1 MSNTELTPQVL
12 DLGHGIRCIDTL
24 QVRPELAAC
33 YLIERDGELAFV
45 EAGTAP
51 GIPRLLALLEQW
63 GYAREQVRYV
73 IPTHVHL
80 DHAGGVGL
88 LMKELPQAQLIV
100 HPRGAR
106 HMIDPSKL
114 IAGATAVYGPRAM
127 KDMYGEI
134 LPVEESRVIV
144 AGDGARHPLGHGS
157 LEFVDSPGHA
167 YHHFCIWD
175 ETSRGFFTG
184 DVFGLSYRDFDT
196 AAGPFLFPTTT
207 PVQFDPQAWYG
218 TLDRLLAYQPEQMF
232 LTHYSRVGNV
242 GKLAED
248 LRAGISR
255 YVRLAEELR
264 EHPQRHQALRNALSE
279 EALHSLRDLGSEMPE
294 DEARKLLFFDME
306 LNAQGLGVWLD
317 RQPSA

>member
-1 MSNTELTPQVL
+1 MDSPAPTVT
-12 DLGHGIRCIDTL
+12 DIGHGIRCIDTL
-24 QVRPELAAC
+24 QVREQLACC
-33 YLIERDGELAFV
+33 YLIDRDGELAFV

-51 GIPRLLALLEQW
+51 GVPRLLELLEQW

-88 LMKELPQAQLIV
+88 LMRELPSAQLVV

-144 AGDGARHPLGHGS
+144 AEDGHKIPLGDGELQ
-157 LEFVDSPGHA
+157 FIDSPGHA
-167 YHHFCIWD
+167 YHHFCVWD
-175 ETSRGFFTG
+175 ETSSGFFTG
-184 DVFGLSYRDFDT
+184 DVFGLSYRDFDSES
-196 AAGPFLFPTTT
+196 GPYLFPTTT
-207 PVQFDPQAWYG
+207 PVQFDPEAWNQ
-218 TLDRLLAYQPEQMF
+218 TLDRLLAYKPQQMF
-232 LTHYSRVGNV
+232 LTHYGAIGQVP
-242 GKLAED
+242 KHTEI
-248 LRAGISR
+248 LREGIAR
-255 YVRLAEELR
+255 YVNIAQQLAQ
-264 EHPQRHQALRNALSE
+264 HPKRHEALRNALME
-279 EALHSLRDLGSEMPE
+279 EALISLRDSACTLSD
-294 DEARKLLFFDME
+294 DEARQLLFFDME

-317 RQPSA
+317 RRANA

>member
-1 MSNTELTPQVL
+1 MSDIDLSPQVL
-12 DLGHGIRCIDTL
+12 DLDHGIHCIDTL

-51 GIPRLLALLEQW
+51 GVPRLLDLLDQR
-63 GYAREQVRYV
+63 GLRRDQVRYV

-88 LMKELPQAQLIV
+88 LMRELPEAKLVV

-134 LPVEESRVIV
+134 LPVDESRVIV
-144 AGDGARHPLGHGS
+144 ADDGARQPLGSGE
-157 LEFVDSPGHA
+157 LTFIDSPGHA

-184 DVFGLSYRDFDT
+184 DTFGLSYREFDT

-207 PVQFDPQAWYG
+207 PVQFDPQAWYS
-218 TLDRLLAYQPEQMF
+218 TLDRLLAYKPEQMF
-232 LTHYSRVGNV
+232 LTHYSRVRNV
-242 GKLAED
+242 PKLAED

-255 YVRLAEELR
+255 YVKIAQELR
-264 EHPQRHQALRNALSE
+264 EHPQRHQALRNAVTE
-279 EALHSLRDLGSEMPE
+279 EALHSLRELGSEMPE
-294 DEARKLLFFDME
+294 DEARKRLFFDME

-317 RQPSA
+317 RQRAD